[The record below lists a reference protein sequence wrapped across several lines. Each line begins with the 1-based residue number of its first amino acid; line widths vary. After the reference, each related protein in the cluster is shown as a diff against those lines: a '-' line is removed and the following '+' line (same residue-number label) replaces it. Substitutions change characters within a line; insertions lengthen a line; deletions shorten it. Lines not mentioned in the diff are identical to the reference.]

1 MQGHILFHTIQ
12 GVAGSA
18 HSLRLSIIIKVM
30 AYKRS
35 YRPKR
40 RVMRRKRGH
49 KKSSKGARRQ
59 QRAANTVI
67 RKKYTKVF
75 LMECEDGSDVFE
87 NTVSLIGG
95 RNSSGAPDDTVTLGD
110 VNQD

>member
-1 MQGHILFHTIQ
+1 
-12 GVAGSA
+12 
-18 HSLRLSIIIKVM
+18 
-30 AYKRS
+30 
-35 YRPKR
+35 
-40 RVMRRKRGH
+40 MRRKRGS

-75 LMECEDGSDVFE
+75 LMECEDGSDVYE
-87 NTVSLIGG
+87 ATVSLIGG

-110 VNQD
+110 VNQDSQLRTDMELYQFFKISGVSVKMFFPMPTSVEDSPV